1 MDMKINAKPVT
12 KPAEGTSPQKEP
24 DRLQKLLWENRYVL
38 LSFGGAIVVFILIC
52 IAYRMIPF
60 GDVTILRMD
69 LYHQYGPLLAELYD
83 RITHGGSLAY
93 SWQTGGGGNFL
104 GNLFNYLSSPIS
116 ILVILLLGH
125 KNMPVAIGVIIML
138 KAAFSAAFFTYYLKK
153 SPQFRKHN
161 PITAGFG
168 LLYAFSGY
176 FVAYY
181 WTSCGWTA

>member
-69 LYHQYGPLLAELYD
+69 VPCCGGLQRAAETALQNSGKFIPRQVVTISRD
-83 RITHGGSLAY
+83 GRILD
-93 SWQTGGGGNFL
+93 
-104 GNLFNYLSSPIS
+104 
-116 ILVILLLGH
+116 
-125 KNMPVAIGVIIML
+125 
-138 KAAFSAAFFTYYLKK
+138 
-153 SPQFRKHN
+153 
-161 PITAGFG
+161 
-168 LLYAFSGY
+168 
-176 FVAYY
+176 
-181 WTSCGWTA
+181 

>member
-83 RITHGGSLAY
+83 RITHGGSLA
-93 SWQTGGGGNFL
+93 
-104 GNLFNYLSSPIS
+104 
-116 ILVILLLGH
+116 
-125 KNMPVAIGVIIML
+125 
-138 KAAFSAAFFTYYLKK
+138 
-153 SPQFRKHN
+153 
-161 PITAGFG
+161 
-168 LLYAFSGY
+168 
-176 FVAYY
+176 
-181 WTSCGWTA
+181 